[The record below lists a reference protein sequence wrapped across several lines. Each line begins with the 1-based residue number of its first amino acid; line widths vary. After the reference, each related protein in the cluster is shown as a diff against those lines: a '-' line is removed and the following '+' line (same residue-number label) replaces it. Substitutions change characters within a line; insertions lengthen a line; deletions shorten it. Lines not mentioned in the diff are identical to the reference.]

1 MKLRDTMALIAAIGL
16 VIGMWIL
23 IGAVVAGPVAFAVR
37 LLHAVLYLVAAKA
50 LTGFRFS
57 WEKCDCCG
65 KKHGKHEDWWRIQDL
80 SLPKLSPEELEISKA
95 KIKKIKAELDEKYTL
110 EGIREGSTKSN
121 VKSRPET
128 HRPKGPPQPQKA
140 TAIMDRVSFVNCE
153 YLYPPKEDVPRYHCE
168 IGQEYE
174 GDCPIFLLESSYCG
188 CWCRIKGS
196 KDESHRPK
204 GPPPC
209 CCRGEKVRIFPWKC
223 QNCGTIYFS
232 K

>member
-1 MKLRDTMALIAAIGL
+1 MKLRDVMGLVASIGL

-37 LLHAVLYLVAAKA
+37 LLHAVLYLVAAKT

-80 SLPKLSPEELEISKA
+80 SLPPISPEQLEISKA

-128 HRPKGPPQPQKA
+128 HRPKGPPLPNQKD
-140 TAIMDRVSFVNCE
+140 TAIMDRVSLVNCE
-153 YLYPPKEDVPRYHCE
+153 HL
-168 IGQEYE
+168 
-174 GDCPIFLLESSYCG
+174 
-188 CWCRIKGS
+188 
-196 KDESHRPK
+196 
-204 GPPPC
+204 C